1 MIARVWRGVTSSK
14 DADAYLTYL
23 ERTGLAAYRA
33 TPGNR
38 AAFAFRRIV
47 QDRAEFVL
55 LTLWTSEDAIR
66 QFAGPD
72 HTRAV
77 FYPEDERFLIERGER
92 VDHFE
97 VAFSSSDEL

>member
-14 DADAYLTYL
+14 DSEAYLAYL

-33 TPGNR
+33 TPGNH
-38 AAFAFRRIV
+38 AVFAFRRIV

-55 LTLWTSEDAIR
+55 LTLWASKEAIR

-72 HTRAV
+72 PDRAV
-77 FYPEDERFLIERGER
+77 FYPEDERFLIEKGER

-97 VAFSSSDEL
+97 VVFSSSTP

>member
-33 TPGNR
+33 TPGNK
-38 AAFAFRRIV
+38 ATFAFRRIV

-55 LTLWTSEDAIR
+55 LTLWTSAEAIR
-66 QFAGPD
+66 EFAGDDPD
-72 HTRAV
+72 RAV
-77 FYPEDERFLIERGER
+77 FYPEDDRFLIEKGER

-97 VAFSSSDEL
+97 VAFSSANL